1 MSDVWT
7 EVDAYLASLFADDD
21 VLQAAVE
28 RSRAEGLPEIA
39 VSPMQGRLLHLMARS
54 MRARAILE
62 VGTLG
67 GYSAIW
73 LGRALPADGRM
84 ITLEVDP
91 HHARVARANLDA
103 AGLGNVAVMLGPARA
118 SMPAL
123 VLEKAGPFDV
133 IFIDAD
139 KVGYPEY
146 LRWSLQ
152 LIRPGG
158 LIIADNVVRHG
169 EILDGASADESTQAI
184 REFNA
189 MIAAD
194 PRLDATVIQTVG
206 VKGHDGLAF
215 AVVRDESERRVS
227 LPTTNFE
234 P

>member
-1 MSDVWT
+1 MSEIWT
-7 EVDAYLASLFADDD
+7 AVDTYLGTLFPDDA

-28 RSRAEGLPEIA
+28 RGRTEGLPEIA
-39 VSPMQGRLLHLMARS
+39 VSPMQGRLLNILARA
-54 MRARAILE
+54 MGARAILE
-62 VGTLG
+62 VGTLA

-84 ITLEVDP
+84 ITLEVDA
-91 HHARVARANLDA
+91 HHAEVARANLA
-103 AGLGNVAVMLGPARA
+103 SAGLQNVEVRLGAARTTLPQLIEE
-118 SMPAL
+118 S
-123 VLEKAGPFDV
+123 AGPFDL

-146 LRWSLQ
+146 FTWSLD
-152 LIRPGG
+152 LSHAGT

-169 EILDGASADESTQAI
+169 NILDENTDDVSSRAI

-194 PRLDATVIQTVG
+194 ARVDATVLQVVG

-215 AVVRDESERRVS
+215 AVVR
-227 LPTTNFE
+227 
-234 P
+234 

>member
-1 MSDVWT
+1 MSEAWT
-7 EVDAYLASLFADDD
+7 AVDDYLAGLFPDDD
-21 VLQAAVE
+21 ILRAAVE

-39 VSPMQGRLLHLMARS
+39 VSPMQGRLLHLIARS
-54 MRARAILE
+54 MRARSILE

-73 LGRALPADGRM
+73 LGRALPDDGRM

-123 VLEKAGPFDV
+123 VLEKAGPFDL

-152 LIRPGG
+152 LTHRGG

-169 EILDGASADESTQAI
+169 AILDAAGADESTQAI
-184 REFNA
+184 RDFNA
-189 MIAAD
+189 MLAAD

-215 AVVRDESERRVS
+215 AVVRES
-227 LPTTNFE
+227 
-234 P
+234 

>member
-1 MSDVWT
+1 MSEVWT
-7 EVDAYLASLFADDD
+7 DVDTYLASLFPDDD
-21 VLQAAVE
+21 ILRAAVE

-39 VSPMQGRLLHLMARS
+39 VSSMQGRLLYLMARS
-54 MRARAILE
+54 MGAKSILE

-73 LGRALPADGRM
+73 LGRALPIDGRM

-91 HHARVARANLDA
+91 HHARVARANLEA
-103 AGLGNVAVMLGPARA
+103 AGLSNVVVRLGPARA

-123 VLEKAGPFDV
+123 VLEEVEPFDL

-139 KVGYPEY
+139 KVGYPDY

-152 LIRPGG
+152 LIRKGG

-169 EILDGASADESTQAI
+169 TILDAGSTDESTRAI

-189 MIAAD
+189 LIAAD

-215 AVVRDESERRVS
+215 ALVR
-227 LPTTNFE
+227 
-234 P
+234 